1 MKNSVIRVLVS
12 PIAPSQLG
20 PVFAGLTSGTA
31 FFIQSPLTEQYD
43 KLHFLFTN
51 FHVVASGG
59 SININM
65 HGKNYPC
72 KMVAAVPTEDLALLQ
87 VEKKI
92 LDFKPKPLELYEQNI
107 QPMTA
112 VTAYGF
118 PNGRPEMNITTGH
131 VSSVFMTNGHELVSH
146 SCVLE
151 TGNSGGPLVEAE
163 TGKVISINSMIT
175 ERENL
180 SLPAYR
186 MNMFL
191 KPMLQSP
198 VIKIDINEIPEIV
211 KQLWAKH
218 EIGGRLA
225 LSDGTTRPVAIEE
238 WATKEAVKQKTM
250 QEIFEHMK
258 TGQLMKAIEMKKNA
272 IKMPQQKIFNPLNT
286 TIEFTPSAFS
296 PAAQEYYG
304 IQGIGVIIGSHKLGL
319 EEGDLLTHINDQPI
333 DQYGYVGNKE
343 LNMILRK
350 IAFDETVQFKIIKP
364 GGNFENIQFQNAIHD
379 RNQEV
384 HNFNGIILSQIGTH
398 ATVVGITPECK
409 AFQSLTITPGHRLM
423 AINGK
428 KDFNLK
434 HINTNTPTMMKFEH
448 PTTLRPAH
456 IIIRKNT

>member
-1 MKNSVIRVLVS
+1 MKNSVLRVLVS
-12 PIAPSQLG
+12 PITPSQLG

-31 FFIQSPLTEQYD
+31 FFVKSPLTKQYN

-59 SININM
+59 SISINM
-65 HGKNYPC
+65 RGKNYPC

-92 LDFKPKPLELYEQNI
+92 LDFKPQPLELYEKTI
-107 QPMTA
+107 EPMTA

-118 PNGRPEMNITTGH
+118 PNGRPEMTITTGH

-151 TGNSGGPLVEAE
+151 TGNSGGPLVESN
-163 TGKVISINSMIT
+163 TGQVISINSMIT

-198 VIKIDINEIPEIV
+198 VIKINIEEIPDIV
-211 KQLWAKH
+211 KQLWVKH

-225 LSDGTTRPVAIEE
+225 QSDGTTRPVAIEE
-238 WATKEAVKQKTM
+238 WATKEAVQQHAM
-250 QEIFEHMK
+250 EEMFQHMT
-258 TGQLMKAIEMKKNA
+258 TGQLMKAIEMRKNT
-272 IKMPQQKIFNPLNT
+272 IKMPQQRMFNPVNT
-286 TIEFTPSAFS
+286 TIEFTPAAYS

-304 IQGIGVIIGSHKLGL
+304 IQGMGVIVGSHKLGL
-319 EEGDLLTHINDQPI
+319 EEGDLLTHINDQQI
-333 DQYGYVGNKE
+333 DAYGYVGTQE

-350 IAFDETVQFKIIKP
+350 IAFDDTVEFKIIKP
-364 GGNFENIQFQNAIHD
+364 GGQFQCVQFKNAIHD
-379 RNQEV
+379 RNQQV
-384 HNFNGIILSQIGTH
+384 HNFNGILLSQIGTH
-398 ATVVGITPECK
+398 TTVVGITPECK
-409 AFQSLTITPGHRLM
+409 AFQSLTITPGHRLV

-428 KDFNLK
+428 RDFDLKD
-434 HINTNTPTMMKFEH
+434 IDTNTPNIMKFEH
-448 PTTLRPAH
+448 PTTLRPSH
-456 IIIRKNT
+456 IIIQST